1 MGGGGEGNL
10 AQPETGA
17 HQEKAA
23 EKGEVSASVFIFQ
36 AVSRLFCP
44 LTVMTVI
51 FSPYLSSRC

>member
-1 MGGGGEGNL
+1 MGGQRGEGNL
-10 AQPETGA
+10 AEPETGA
-17 HQEKAA
+17 RQEKAA

-51 FSPYLSSRC
+51 FPPT